1 MMAKMRMAKETRRPI
16 CIRGARALKM
26 DFKTT
31 CKPEIIEKAIKN
43 YGKINISKLLNFFFV

>member
-1 MMAKMRMAKETRRPI
+1 MAKMRMAKETRRPI